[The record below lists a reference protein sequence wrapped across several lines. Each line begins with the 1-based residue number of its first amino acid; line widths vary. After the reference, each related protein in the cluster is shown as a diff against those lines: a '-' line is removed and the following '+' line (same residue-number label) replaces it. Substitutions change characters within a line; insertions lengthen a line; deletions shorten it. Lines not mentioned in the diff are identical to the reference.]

1 MTTWKLLSS
10 LDLSWWV
17 LIFMIL
23 WLALGSLV
31 SSDAMFQEGLSGMN
45 ELLVRKW
52 LSSQGLEHPWT
63 LSWFGVLVLLA
74 LTLGCNLA
82 ACLWN
87 RVRNNTSIRG
97 LRFWVFIG
105 LHIVFGAV
113 MLLHALETVV
123 GQKYPQQ
130 SVRAGEEVALS
141 AGWTLNILDVVYVND
156 PALLRL
162 TGQDARQAM
171 TRESFDLEANCVHI
185 ALSREGQTRKEGKIH
200 MLRPFEHAGYYV
212 VLRGFV
218 AGPDGVGAKIRV
230 VNSPVHTPF
239 LFAYGL
245 LIGSFMAWLL
255 LSVRPKA

>member
-1 MTTWKLLSS
+1 MYIWKRLSS

-17 LIFMIL
+17 LIFLIL
-23 WLALGSLV
+23 WFALGGLV

-52 LSSQGLEHPWT
+52 LSRQGLEHPWT
-63 LSWFGVLVLLA
+63 LSWFVVLVLLA
-74 LTLGCNLA
+74 LTLGFNLA

-97 LRFWVFIG
+97 LRYWVFIW

-130 SVRAGEEVALS
+130 RVQAGEKVALS
-141 AGWTLNILDVVYVND
+141 AGWTLNIEDIVYVND
-156 PALLRL
+156 TALLRL
-162 TGQDARQAM
+162 KGQDARQAM

-185 ALSREGQTRKEGKIH
+185 ALNREGKIRKEGRIY

-218 AGPDGVGAKIRV
+218 AGPDGIGAKIRV
-230 VNSPVHTPF
+230 VKSPVHTPF
-239 LFAYGL
+239 LFAYVL
-245 LIGSFMAWLL
+245 LICSFMIWLL
-255 LSVRPKA
+255 LSVRHKA